1 MDYIYN
7 ISEEEALKRT
17 DKEYLT
23 SIHLLDYNSPEYVN
37 LSDSDKQVI
46 YHLCRAG
53 FWIEKIEYSLQ
64 NAHNI
69 DFYHYVSNKDDE
81 YSKNVFRLLRAQK
94 SINSLDTNGNMINLA
109 KGISDNKGKNYY
121 HFDMSIEDFH
131 NVISRMLDNGM
142 IEELKK
148 VLSSRS
154 VVEYDGDIFR
164 AIDYVDYFHD
174 EFTSCADEL
183 DKASKLSDDK
193 DFASYLSLQAK
204 ALRVA
209 DPMLDAK
216 ADIAWAKLK
225 DSKIE
230 FTITRECYDD
240 ELTTSLFANKP
251 LMARLRNANI
261 EVNAKDSLGARVG
274 IVNTEGT
281 KLLDTLSTLNDIS
294 GPLMPYIGEYSKSG
308 QSVKSSSQIAVD
320 VDLVAMT
327 GDTGAYRAGI
337 TLAENLPNSD
347 KLALKL
353 GGGNRN
359 VYHRQVRTTKSS
371 ELYKMLIH
379 EDYLPYYNLEAGHW
393 ATIEH
398 ENTHSLGPVS
408 GKALGEYSSLLEE
421 YKADMGMYAFLR
433 EYEAAGAFTSDQT
446 KQIIVTELY
455 SSFLKVKPLM
465 SQAHRVRSV
474 MITNRMLQEGAIIYK
489 DGKLLFDFDKAID
502 CARVMLSE
510 VVRLQIDKDIDMA
523 KSYVEKYFVWT
534 DTHEAIAKI
543 IRENAKKLNGEVV
556 APIYADATSDLVM

>member
-1 MDYIYN
+1 
-7 ISEEEALKRT
+7 
-17 DKEYLT
+17 
-23 SIHLLDYNSPEYVN
+23 
-37 LSDSDKQVI
+37 
-46 YHLCRAG
+46 
-53 FWIEKIEYSLQ
+53 
-64 NAHNI
+64 
-69 DFYHYVSNKDDE
+69 
-81 YSKNVFRLLRAQK
+81 
-94 SINSLDTNGNMINLA
+94 
-109 KGISDNKGKNYY
+109 
-121 HFDMSIEDFH
+121 
-131 NVISRMLDNGM
+131 
-142 IEELKK
+142 
-148 VLSSRS
+148 
-154 VVEYDGDIFR
+154 
-164 AIDYVDYFHD
+164 
-174 EFTSCADEL
+174 
-183 DKASKLSDDK
+183 
-193 DFASYLSLQAK
+193 
-204 ALRVA
+204 
-209 DPMLDAK
+209 
-216 ADIAWAKLK
+216 
-225 DSKIE
+225 
-230 FTITRECYDD
+230 
-240 ELTTSLFANKP
+240 
-251 LMARLRNANI
+251 MARLRNANI